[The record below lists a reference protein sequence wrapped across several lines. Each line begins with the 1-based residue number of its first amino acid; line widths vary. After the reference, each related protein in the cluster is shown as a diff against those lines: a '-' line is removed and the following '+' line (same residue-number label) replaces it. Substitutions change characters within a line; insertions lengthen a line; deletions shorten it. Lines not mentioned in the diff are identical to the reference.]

1 MAQRDAPLACTLSL
15 RQTSGHPYFSHW
27 QKAIGIMAAAN
38 PALRHGLAHSAVSS
52 PPSQWP
58 YCIVSCCLRASHL
71 DSTTEGEGLGRESGG
86 NQKQAEEAR

>member
-38 PALRHGLAHSAVSS
+38 PVLRHGLAHSAM
-52 PPSQWP
+52 PGP
-58 YCIVSCCLRASHL
+58 
-71 DSTTEGEGLGRESGG
+71 G
-86 NQKQAEEAR
+86 KQALSHFQAGIIFGQRRTLCLQQQVLDGLSSVLASDI